1 MQKLITSFYR
11 ALQLSRNDFSVLKN
25 VLTFDHNLWRLI
37 LHSASIYRINGRKLA
52 MAINKCDDPMQF
64 RLLAKL
70 AGGLALGICVA
81 PLCRRFL
88 ARQGS
93 LDRRFSKLREV
104 VTPLRVVVRRAL
116 GAMPTDVG
124 LNGFAEGVAACAG
137 SHP

>member
-1 MQKLITSFYR
+1 
-11 ALQLSRNDFSVLKN
+11 
-25 VLTFDHNLWRLI
+25 
-37 LHSASIYRINGRKLA
+37 

-93 LDRRFSKLREV
+93 LDRRFPKLRGA

-116 GAMPTDVG
+116 GAMPTDVLPLIEHYVEEARRLKSPSEKFG
-124 LNGFAEGVAACAG
+124 LRVKRLPSGGGGAG
-137 SHP
+137 